1 MLFPLV
7 LFVLP
12 AMLIVIIGP
21 AMIKI
26 LHTMSDGAG
35 P

>member
-12 AMLIVIIGP
+12 AMLLVVVGP
-21 AMIKI
+21 AMVQLIRS
-26 LHTMSDGAG
+26 LG
-35 P
+35 